1 MPFTHFLSYN
11 HLNNNL
17 PNKNHITS
25 YLKNNLLLN
34 DYYFDYINY
43 FIIIS
48 IILFIGDLKFLY

>member
-1 MPFTHFLSYN
+1 MLFTHFLSYS

-48 IILFIGDLKFLY
+48 IILLLVI